1 MTENDEKKCPE
12 LGGIVHLNAGFTR
25 WGVYLVVFLMDIG
38 LSLRGVNFLM
48 RGDDGN

>member
-1 MTENDEKKCPE
+1 MTRKSVRSV
-12 LGGIVHLNAGFTR
+12 GGIVHLNAGFTR

-48 RGDDGN
+48 EEGDGN